1 MNRWPRHLR
10 TDPHGP
16 RTTAHPESG
25 CWHRAL
31 HLSAPVGTAPHLRA
45 CGDCDSSSAE
55 RFTVLRRL
63 RGATSRRHDRYQRWA
78 HVGDRLVGRLAAAFS
93 RPRRDGA
100 GDRIGHRFTRNP
112 SAVRRRLPHPLA
124 TPSVFPTSAPG
135 LASSWPHLRWE
146 WAHPCHIWAAPLPV
160 TSAPGLAAP
169 VPHSLAAP
177 SRRPWTIAGS
187 FTEHT
192 AVGTNSKEERTAY
205 EVV

>member
-25 CWHRAL
+25 CWHRTL

-55 RFTVLRRL
+55 RTIVLGRL
-63 RGATSRRHDRYQRWA
+63 RGAAGRRHDRCISGGPMWA
-78 HVGDRLVGRLAAAFS
+78 TGWWVGWAAAFS

-112 SAVRRRLPHPLA
+112 SAVRRHLPHPLA
-124 TPSVFPTSAPG
+124 TPSVNPTSVPG
-135 LASSWPHLRWE
+135 LASSWPHLRWD

-160 TSAPGLAAP
+160 ASHPCHIHSLRHRDTRGRLPGL
-169 VPHSLAAP
+169 LLN
-177 SRRPWTIAGS
+177 TQ
-187 FTEHT
+187 
-192 AVGTNSKEERTAY
+192 
-205 EVV
+205 